1 MHDTRGRRT
10 HQLTKATDWVVEESA
25 FLDELLQGLGC
36 KPRAEKHGYV
46 YESAGRAAVHVHVHV
61 KLKHL
66 ALGLPPD
73 LRPEVDALNA
83 VPSVQQRHA
92 WLTYQPGT
100 CDREELEGLLVRACN
115 VAAASQGRQAR
126 PRGPAP
132 ARAGVAPVR
141 SDDEADLALVLKVV
155 RAYAEHASVTGRA
168 SGIKVSAR
176 RSSSC
181 GSSRACLAGASTSP
195 RLPHSPSARVHRR
208 AGHRRGLVF
217 EHVLPISIVVRR
229 LLEDVPTDERAVRTC
244 RTRPTRGAVTPV
256 SG

>member
-10 HQLTKATDWVVEESA
+10 HQLTKATIWVVEEFA

-46 YESAGRAAVHVHVHV
+46 YESAGRAVVHVHV

-66 ALGLPPD
+66 AVGLPPE
-73 LRPEVDALNA
+73 LQPEVDALNA

-100 CDREELEGLLVRACN
+100 CNREEVEGLLVRACD

-132 ARAGVAPVR
+132 ARAGVAPVG

-168 SGIKVSAR
+168 SGIKVVREAIFFVWEQ
-176 RSSSC
+176 
-181 GSSRACLAGASTSP
+181 P
-195 RLPHSPSARVHRR
+195 RLPGGGKYFASPPALTVGTRAPTGRASEGAGLRARPANLDRRPSSAR
-208 AGHRRGLVF
+208 G
-217 EHVLPISIVVRR
+217 
-229 LLEDVPTDERAVRTC
+229 
-244 RTRPTRGAVTPV
+244 RPDR
-256 SG
+256 